1 MDTML
6 KFNSRMLN
14 ESALASITSSSV
26 TMDIDETAE
35 IIELVQRFVCAPR
48 DLSIIDV
55 FMWWATSEPANA

>member
-14 ESALASITSSSV
+14 ESALASITSSDV
-26 TMDIDETAE
+26 AMDMDETAE
-35 IIELVQRFVCAPR
+35 LIEAVQRIVCAPKH
-48 DLSIIDV
+48 LSIIDV

>member
-14 ESALASITSSSV
+14 ESALSSITSSDV
-26 TMDIDETAE
+26 AMDMDETAE
-35 IIELVQRFVCAPR
+35 ILEVIQRFVCVPR

-55 FMWWATSEPANA
+55 FMWWATSEPADA

>member
-35 IIELVQRFVCAPR
+35 IIDLVQRFVCAPR